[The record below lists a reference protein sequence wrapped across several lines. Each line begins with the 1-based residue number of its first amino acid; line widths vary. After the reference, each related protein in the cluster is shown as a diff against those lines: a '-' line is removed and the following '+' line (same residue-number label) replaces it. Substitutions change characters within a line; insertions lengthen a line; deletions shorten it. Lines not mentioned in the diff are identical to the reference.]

1 LIDYVSVRVVLDESK
16 NIFVTPEVLGIW
28 KLDVPARLEIWLP
41 MQANSPSDDRWSQGG
56 VSLLDWVAAY
66 ANEHAKPPA

>member
-1 LIDYVSVRVVLDESK
+1 LIDYVSVRVVLDEPK

-41 MQANSPSDDRWSQGG
+41 M
-56 VSLLDWVAAY
+56 
-66 ANEHAKPPA
+66 